1 MNFDNISIP
10 STYNGCV
17 FRYPNG
23 VYTFDYKSKNFGA
36 KTVPEEYISYYD
48 LDEEDDYDDSLI
60 LVEKNMGKK
69 GYNRGYGKR
78 EGRYNEQRSTSR
90 YVGKRSASRYEDEEP
105 KKKSGA
111 KETEGYTKGDRKFFG
126 VVAWFYKERTGM
138 VSIKAFSNEKSTWF
152 DTEDGNGG
160 VTMMWEVFYR
170 DTGVKN
176 ITIASY
182 FFGSGK
188 AYLKDL
194 GVMVSTKAPNGGYA
208 GFIPSK
214 EVADEYRREMERSG
228 RVFRKVNGRA
238 SEEY

>member
-10 STYNGCV
+10 SIYSGSPV

-23 VYTFDYKSKNFGA
+23 VYTFEPESQEVGGKR
-36 KTVPEEYISYYD
+36 VPEKYISYYD
-48 LDEEDDYDDSLI
+48 LDEEELVDDSLI

-69 GYNRGYGKR
+69 GYNRGYDKR
-78 EGRYNEQRSTSR
+78 EGRYKEQR
-90 YVGKRSASRYEDEEP
+90 RSAFRYEKVEEP
-105 KKKSGA
+105 KKRSGA
-111 KETEGYTKGDRKFFG
+111 KETEGYTQNDRKFFG
-126 VVAWFYKERTGM
+126 VVAWFYKARTGM

-188 AYLKDL
+188 AYLKEL

-214 EVADEYRREMERSG
+214 EVSDEYRREMERSG
-228 RVFRKVNGRA
+228 RGFRKVNGRA